1 MSSSVHTVGAPIN
14 ASVAMASVHSSPV
27 EAFFDPG
34 IDESELEGTGSEKDL
49 GC

>member
-14 ASVAMASVHSSPV
+14 ASVAMASVYSSPV
-27 EAFFDPG
+27 EAFIYPG
-34 IDESELEGTGSEKDL
+34 IEESELEGTRSEQDL